1 MSDNLL
7 SNKYVLL
14 IATILSVI
22 MLAASMVP
30 SLFLS
35 TAFAASD
42 DDDDVVVDPT
52 IQVSIELDENI
63 IDVDPGI
70 TLSVG
75 CGDINNDD
83 KVTQVN
89 EQTTNQEVHKNNDVG
104 DGGVVVEP
112 TIQASVQ
119 TAVNINVDSDVL
131 IVLGCFDG
139 NVEISDDD
147 KVTQVNEQTVSQEVH
162 KNNDVGDGG
171 MLVSPT
177 IQKATSTALNYN
189 AENDRVVFITHPKL
203 VTRSPGCVLNIN
215 DDDDKVTQVN
225 EQTVNQEV
233 LSDSE
238 VGDGGML
245 FSPTIQKA
253 TSTALNYNADK
264 DVVIVLGC
272 NYESVDRSDDDKVTQ
287 VNEQTAD
294 QEVLSD
300 SEVGDGGLILSPT
313 IQKATSTALNYNA
326 DNDHVLIPLPNL

>member
-63 IDVDPGI
+63 DVDPDVNI
-70 TLSVG
+70 SEG
-75 CGDINNDD
+75 CVDISDND

-131 IVLGCFDG
+131 TVLGCDDG

-147 KVTQVNEQTVSQEVH
+147 KVTQVNELT
-162 KNNDVGDGG
+162 
-171 MLVSPT
+171 T
-177 IQKATSTALNYN
+177 
-189 AENDRVVFITHPKL
+189 
-203 VTRSPGCVLNIN
+203 
-215 DDDDKVTQVN
+215 
-225 EQTVNQEV
+225 NQEV

-238 VGDGGML
+238 VGDGGGML
-245 FSPTIQKA
+245 FSPTIQESREK
-253 TSTALNYNADK
+253 ALNYN
-264 DVVIVLGC
+264 
-272 NYESVDRSDDDKVTQ
+272 Q
-287 VNEQTAD
+287 
-294 QEVLSD
+294 
-300 SEVGDGGLILSPT
+300 
-313 IQKATSTALNYNA
+313 
-326 DNDHVLIPLPNL
+326 DNDRVVFIPLPDL